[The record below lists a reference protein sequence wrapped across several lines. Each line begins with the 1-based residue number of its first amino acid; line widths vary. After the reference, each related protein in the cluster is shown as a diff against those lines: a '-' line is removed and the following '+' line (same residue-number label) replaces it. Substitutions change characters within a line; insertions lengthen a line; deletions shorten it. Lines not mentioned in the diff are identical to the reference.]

1 MICASERKIDMA
13 DEIFVINVGGYIG
26 NSICSELGMS
36 RRKIKKLNIWRVSK
50 MKILIIGNG
59 FDLASGL
66 PTRYSDFLNICK
78 LANKTQVS
86 WVNEPPYI
94 IGTEDQNLKTFCEKV
109 GAQKY
114 YEFAKIT
121 RSCFWIDHFIERSK
135 KIGGKWL
142 DFEEE
147 IKHVIKSLITDMESS
162 DDGIVNK
169 ITNISLHN
177 YCKNRN
183 LLKDNFTFKEL
194 FSYVQEE
201 QVRLTRAL
209 EIYMDSYVYNL
220 EVTKIQEIS
229 SRKYDRLLSFN
240 YTSTYTENYDAT
252 IDTCY
257 IHGKAD
263 ANINNTRMVLG
274 YDDEQLD
281 NLKQNPEGIIFEK
294 YYQRI
299 VKNTDSK
306 YFYWL
311 NEINREEKDEVTI
324 YGHSL
329 APADGD
335 VLKSFICSHNTKIII
350 YYLDEVDRAD
360 KIRNLAIILGR
371 DKLIQLTTGVHK
383 TINFVQI
390 KR

>member
-1 MICASERKIDMA
+1 
-13 DEIFVINVGGYIG
+13 
-26 NSICSELGMS
+26 
-36 RRKIKKLNIWRVSK
+36 

-78 LANKTQVS
+78 LAKKTQVS
-86 WVNEPPYI
+86 GVNETPYI
-94 IGTEDQNLKTFCEKV
+94 IGTEDQNFKTFCEKV

-114 YEFAKIT
+114 YEFANIT
-121 RSCFWIDHFIERSK
+121 RSCFWIDHFNERSK
-135 KIGGKWL
+135 KIGDKWL

-169 ITNISLHN
+169 ITNISLHK
-177 YCKNRN
+177 YCKNRD

-209 EIYMDSYVYNL
+209 EIYMDSYVNNL
-220 EVTKIQEIS
+220 EVKKIQEIS

-240 YTSTYTENYDAT
+240 YTSTYTENYDASS
-252 IDTCY
+252 IQTCY

-263 ANINNTRMVLG
+263 ADKKNTKMVLG

-299 VKNTDSK
+299 VKNTDSN

-311 NEINREEKDEVTI
+311 NEINRVEKDEVTI

-360 KIRNLAIILGR
+360 KIRNLAIIIGR
-371 DKLIQLTTGVHK
+371 DNLIQLTTGVHK
-383 TINFVQI
+383 TIDFAQI